1 MTRQSM
7 FMVFLHIF
15 DQLVLGAV
23 KCDLCPGLG
32 FAEQVGNVAKVQLA
46 EHAQR
51 EDLAVRLFE
60 PVQGG
65 VDAHGLFFV
74 GQQLKNV
81 VRRGELVRFLEGDG
95 APLAAELFCEG
106 IFGDLAEPRFD
117 AAVAAKCV
125 DVQIR

>member
-1 MTRQSM
+1 MTFAQDS
-7 FMVFLHIF
+7 
-15 DQLVLGAV
+15 
-23 KCDLCPGLG
+23 G

-95 APLAAELFCEG
+95 APLAAELF
-106 IFGDLAEPRFD
+106 L
-117 AAVAAKCV
+117 
-125 DVQIR
+125 

>member
-1 MTRQSM
+1 M
-7 FMVFLHIF
+7 
-15 DQLVLGAV
+15 
-23 KCDLCPGLG
+23 
-32 FAEQVGNVAKVQLA
+32 QLA

-81 VRRGELVRFLEGDG
+81 VRRGKLVRFLEGDG
-95 APLAAELFCEG
+95 APLAAELLREG
-106 IFGDLAEPRFD
+106 VFRDLAEP
-117 AAVAAKCV
+117 
-125 DVQIR
+125 

>member
-1 MTRQSM
+1 MSRKCSSPST
-7 FMVFLHIF
+7 H
-15 DQLVLGAV
+15 GA
-23 KCDLCPGLG
+23 G
-32 FAEQVGNVAKVQLA
+32 
-46 EHAQR
+46 
-51 EDLAVRLFE
+51 AVRLFE

-117 AAVAAKCV
+117 AAVAA
-125 DVQIR
+125 RM

>member
-65 VDAHGLFFV
+65 VDAQGLFFV
-74 GQQLKNV
+74 GQQLKISSGAASSCV
-81 VRRGELVRFLEGDG
+81 PRRGRRAFGGG
-95 APLAAELFCEG
+95 ALL
-106 IFGDLAEPRFD
+106 
-117 AAVAAKCV
+117 
-125 DVQIR
+125 

>member
-1 MTRQSM
+1 M
-7 FMVFLHIF
+7 FLHIF
-15 DQLVLGAV
+15 NQFVLGAV

-65 VDAHGLFFV
+65 VDAQSVIDGLSPEYRAV
-74 GQQLKNV
+74 
-81 VRRGELVRFLEGDG
+81 
-95 APLAAELFCEG
+95 
-106 IFGDLAEPRFD
+106 FD
-117 AAVAAKCV
+117 AASPEEQAALLA
-125 DVQIR
+125 QIGVTA